1 MSFVTIFYVILFY
14 LAAIILFVGLGYRIY
29 EYAIIPAPLKIPTPP
44 APKTKLGVAARL
56 IREVVFFESLFSA
69 TKWTWLFGWL
79 FHFALLLAAF
89 RHLRYFTDPVWGW
102 VSWEIVQAAGHYG
115 GYVMVFGLFGLL
127 SRRIFVDRVRYISA
141 PSDYLMLIL
150 IIGIA
155 VSGLMMKWFQTDIV
169 AVKQFFL
176 GLMYFKWAELPTD
189 LFLLVHLSLVA
200 LLMIIF
206 PYSKLLHAP
215 GLFFSPTRNQTDTSR
230 DQRHISDWAKKMES
244 QK

>member
-1 MSFVTIFYVILFY
+1 
-14 LAAIILFVGLGYRIY
+14 
-29 EYAIIPAPLKIPTPP
+29 
-44 APKTKLGVAARL
+44 
-56 IREVVFFESLFSA
+56 
-69 TKWTWLFGWL
+69 
-79 FHFALLLAAF
+79 
-89 RHLRYFTDPVWGW
+89 
-102 VSWEIVQAAGHYG
+102 
-115 GYVMVFGLFGLL
+115 MVFGLFGLL
-127 SRRIFVDRVRYISA
+127 SRRIFVDRVRYISS

-176 GLMYFKWAELPTD
+176 GLMYFKWAELPAD
-189 LFLLVHLSLVA
+189 LVLLVHLSLVA

-215 GLFFSPTRNQTDTSR
+215 GLFFSPTINQTDTSR
-230 DQRHISDWAKKMES
+230 DQRHISDWAKKIES